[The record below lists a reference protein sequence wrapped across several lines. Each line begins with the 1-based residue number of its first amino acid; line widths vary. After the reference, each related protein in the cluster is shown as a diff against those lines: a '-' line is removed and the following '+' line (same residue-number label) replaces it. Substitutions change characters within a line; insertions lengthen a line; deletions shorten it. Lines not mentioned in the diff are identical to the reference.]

1 MTTFKNLLLISNEMN
16 YKYKGAEVLIRLHE
30 EHLLSFIGIWKTAKE
45 VNIKLPITDDSDY
58 QSLDHLLLHVV
69 RSSQGYIMWI
79 CEKLNLPEL
88 KIDILPKLEEIEITI
103 DNYILHLLEEWKVP
117 LANVDEKRFF
127 DLTYKSNWE
136 TEYCI
141 EAMLEH
147 AVMHPIRHE
156 YQLKKILEN
165 C

>member
-1 MTTFKNLLLISNEMN
+1 MN
-16 YKYKGAEVLIRLHE
+16 YKYKGAEALIRLHE
-30 EHLLSFIGIWKTAKE
+30 EHLLSFIEAWKATKKA
-45 VNIKLPITDDSDY
+45 NIKFPITNDSDY
-58 QSLDHLLLHVV
+58 QSLEHLLLQVV
-69 RSSQGYIMWI
+69 RSSRGYILWI

-88 KIDILPKLEEIEITI
+88 IIDVSPKLEEIENVI

-165 C
+165 Y